1 LELDMT
7 NVTYLIPK
15 RNQRLQLSETD
26 PVELMDA
33 DFVEI
38 PLLGWTSAG
47 EPIQM
52 EMDYDTVFVPQTM
65 VKKETFA
72 LKVKGNSMIEEGIE
86 DGDIVIIERRKSAE
100 NGESVVVK
108 INNEEVTMKKLYIEK
123 EGVRLQPA
131 NSEMKPIFLK
141 NSDIEILGIVTGILR
156 QPS

>member
-1 LELDMT
+1 MT
-7 NVTYLIPK
+7 DVTYLIPK
-15 RNQRLQLSETD
+15 RNQKMNLSISD
-26 PVELMDA
+26 PIELMDA
-33 DFVEI
+33 DFIEI
-38 PLLGWTSAG
+38 SLLGWTSAG

-52 EMDYDTVFVPQTM
+52 NIDYDTVCVPQTM

-123 EGVRLQPA
+123 NGVRLQPA
-131 NSEMKPIFLK
+131 NAEMKPIFLQ
-141 NSDIEILGIVTGILR
+141 NADIEILGIVTGILR